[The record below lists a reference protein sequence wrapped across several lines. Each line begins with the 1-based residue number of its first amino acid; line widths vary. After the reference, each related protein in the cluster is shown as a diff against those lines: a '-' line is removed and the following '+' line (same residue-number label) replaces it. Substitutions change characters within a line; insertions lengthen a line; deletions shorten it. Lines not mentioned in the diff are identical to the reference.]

1 MRDQIRLQDAPE
13 HLRRELRYAPVRED
27 AGDSHPAID
36 AIEAGDGAIDE
47 FGEGSRPSRVT
58 GKSHHLRTSLSA
70 LRRAIFEP
78 RHLPCEQH
86 AAPSSPGETPGAR
99 TTASTRPAAEPDHS
113 TPTIHLSPSP
123 PTPPTRR
130 R

>member
-27 AGDSHPAID
+27 AGDSHPDID

-70 LRRAIFEP
+70 LRRGLFE
-78 RHLPCEQH
+78 RRRIPCEQH
-86 AAPSSPGETPGAR
+86 EAASSTGEPHGAR
-99 TTASTRPAAEPDHS
+99 TTDRKSVV
-113 TPTIHLSPSP
+113 
-123 PTPPTRR
+123 
-130 R
+130 